1 MTSAAV
7 AACALLVVGCSSSDG
22 GADEPSGSGP
32 TAGSSGL
39 GAAASAGVGGARAGS
54 GGSGGAITQGEAG
67 PTPCTTCDGGS
78 EADAHSEP
86 EPVVALP
93 CQPQPAQPYEFAQ
106 DGVTYRVVDG
116 DIFAVNG
123 SELTFVQQLY
133 DPDYYA
139 QLYARDGDGL
149 WLLDGAD
156 RIAVLDEFA
165 DDFEAPA
172 TVRDLFPR
180 DFSGWHHITAQSPA
194 APTIDEYNALADC
207 VMSGSC
213 DFIDNRIELTPLAA
227 SGEQALRFSALP
239 ATATVD
245 PSKMSIGNE
254 LICFAKADSL
264 WLSFRVFTEAGM
276 PGTLADIESKALTGS
291 GGPRLTLYGGSLGV
305 ELKFGDKPKYRQEAP
320 RPWPIGVWVDVKLHL
335 VLDDTDAGVIQ
346 LWQDGE
352 LVIDTHGRNLPL
364 PDIVLNSLEIGIS
377 ATIEGADLRIDDVRI
392 SREAL

>member
-93 CQPQPAQPYEFAQ
+93 CQPQPAQPYEFA
-106 DGVTYRVVDG
+106 
-116 DIFAVNG
+116 VNG
-123 SELTFVQQLY
+123 SELTLVEHLY

-139 QLYARDGDGL
+139 ELYARDGDGL

-194 APTIDEYNALADC
+194 APTIDDYSALAVARWPTSSRRLSRDRADP
-207 VMSGSC
+207 GSPSTVA
-213 DFIDNRIELTPLAA
+213 RSA
-227 SGEQALRFSALP
+227 SS
-239 ATATVD
+239 
-245 PSKMSIGNE
+245 
-254 LICFAKADSL
+254 
-264 WLSFRVFTEAGM
+264 
-276 PGTLADIESKALTGS
+276 
-291 GGPRLTLYGGSLGV
+291 
-305 ELKFGDKPKYRQEAP
+305 
-320 RPWPIGVWVDVKLHL
+320 
-335 VLDDTDAGVIQ
+335 
-346 LWQDGE
+346 
-352 LVIDTHGRNLPL
+352 
-364 PDIVLNSLEIGIS
+364 
-377 ATIEGADLRIDDVRI
+377 
-392 SREAL
+392 